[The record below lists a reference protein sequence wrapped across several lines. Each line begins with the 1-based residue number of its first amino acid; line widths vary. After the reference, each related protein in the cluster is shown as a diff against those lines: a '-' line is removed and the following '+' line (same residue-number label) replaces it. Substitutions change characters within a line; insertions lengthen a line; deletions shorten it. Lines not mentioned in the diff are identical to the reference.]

1 MKICPSIVSNKAQL
15 NMYSAISFSS
25 MMYVAATHSIPC
37 REIRCYDLHP
47 ISAARNV
54 AVDEFMKDKDATHL
68 LFVDDDVVVPVDT
81 LPRLLQHDKLVVGG
95 WYILRGNKLPSVFM
109 QGKLGGYVQVSQQE
123 LVNARRKQPLLPVDG
138 NGVGCIL
145 IQREVFNILDKPYFL
160 EMEGSQGCGE
170 DLFFH
175 SKCRKFGIPTY
186 VDVNLFCRHHHFI
199 LL

>member
-1 MKICPSIVSNKAQL
+1 MVSNSIFINNYTAVAMGSL
-15 NMYSAISFSS
+15 
-25 MMYVAATHSIPC
+25 MYVSAQHNIPM
-37 REIRCYDLHP
+37 REFHIYDQHP

-54 AVDEFMKDKDATHL
+54 AVDEFMKDKDSTHL
-68 LFVDDDVVVPVDT
+68 FFLDRDVVPPIDIV
-81 LPRLLQHDKLVVGG
+81 PRLLQHDKLVVGG